1 MVYFSESE
9 LRGYATQATEAS
21 AFETLR
27 KDAKAA
33 YGTYDVFLSHS
44 VRDARVVLGIRRM
57 LEGQGLTVYVDWIDD
72 KEMDRSSV
80 SPPTA
85 DRLRLRMANSRTL
98 IYATSR
104 AASKSRWMPW
114 ELGYFDGKKGSDRI
128 SILPIESDSTTSF
141 VGQEYIG
148 LYKVIEKVL
157 HGGYLRP
164 FAVQNDQRRAQLL
177 KSFATGSGQYYG
189 LQ

>member
-1 MVYFSESE
+1 MYFRESE
-9 LRGYATQATEAS
+9 LREYSAQVTEAS

-57 LEGQGLTVYVDWIDD
+57 LERQGLTVYVDWIDD
-72 KEMDRSSV
+72 KEMDRSFV
-80 SPPTA
+80 SPATA
-85 DRLRLRMANSRTL
+85 DRLRLRMASSRSL

-104 AASKSRWMPW
+104 AAAKSRWMPW
-114 ELGYFDGKKGSDRI
+114 ELGYFDGKKGPDRI
-128 SILPIESDSTTSF
+128 SILPIESDSTMSF

-148 LYKVIEKVL
+148 LYKVIERLL
-157 HGGYLRP
+157 HGATFQT
-164 FAVQNDQRRAQLL
+164 FAVQRDQNRAQLL
-177 KSFATGSGQYYG
+177 KSFAGGTGPYYG

>member
-1 MVYFSESE
+1 MYFRESE
-9 LRGYATQATEAS
+9 LREFSTQATQDG
-21 AFETLR
+21 AFATLR
-27 KDAKAA
+27 KEATAA
-33 YGTYDVFLSHS
+33 YGPFDVFLSHS

-57 LEGQGLTVYVDWIDD
+57 LEGQGLKVYVDWIDD

-80 SPPTA
+80 SPATA
-85 DRLRLRMANSRTL
+85 DRLRRRMTDSRSL

-114 ELGYFDGKKGSDRI
+114 ELGYFDGKKGPDQI
-128 SILPIESDSTTSF
+128 SILPIESDSTVGF

-157 HGGYLRP
+157 HGGSFRA
-164 FAVQNDQRRAQLL
+164 FAVQNDQKRAQLL
-177 KSFATGSGQYYG
+177 KSFATGSGQFYG